1 LENARALLKSPETPI
16 LPNGARLVS
25 HDETAAPR
33 MHATTILMVRK
44 GGRLVIGGDGQVSLG
59 QTIVKGNARK
69 VRTLAKGSVIGGFAG
84 ATADAFTLFE
94 RLEAKLEQYPGQ
106 LVRACVEL
114 TKDWRTDRYLR
125 RLEAMM
131 LVADK
136 EVGLLLSGAGD
147 VLEPEAGVMAIG
159 SGGNYALA
167 AARAL
172 ADTDLDA
179 ETIVRRSL
187 QIAADICVYTNGNIV
202 IESLESAV

>member
-1 LENARALLKSPETPI
+1 M
-16 LPNGARLVS
+16 S
-25 HDETAAPR
+25 HDDSAAPR

-44 GGRLVIGGDGQVSLG
+44 GGTLVIGGDGQVSLG

-136 EVGLLLSGAGD
+136 DVGLLLSGAGD
-147 VLEPEAGVMAIG
+147 VLEPESGVMAIG

-187 QIAADICVYTNGNIV
+187 QIAADICVYTNGNLV
-202 IESLESAV
+202 VESLESAV